1 MAPPRGADRQAH
13 TRGEEGCDAVADSS
27 CELPAAASRSLLPQD
42 GGSPRSPLVG
52 DLWTH
57 PSCSVSPAFLLGRL
71 DCSPAPL
78 ASPESGTN
86 PFWMGRGAE
95 RVIQA
100 CVGRDGLWAV
110 RGAVKA
116 REEGHWDSA
125 KQGSPDRA
133 GAVSCQP
140 TVKDGRPRGAAE
152 PRMEGAWA
160 SDGRSGRQLTRHPA
174 CSSGRLW
181 PEETSAAAVCHIL
194 GPFVIAVSCS
204 LTHSL
209 NHQGV
214 VQSTLLPALPPIHSV
229 ILDYSLLWALVSPS
243 ARKEGQLIGFQS
255 LFHNSTSLFLKGGW

>member
-1 MAPPRGADRQAH
+1 MLW
-13 TRGEEGCDAVADSS
+13 ADSS
-27 CELPAAASRSLLPQD
+27 CELPAATSRSLLPQD
-42 GGSPRSPLVG
+42 GGSPCPPLVG

-57 PSCSVSPAFLLGRL
+57 PSCSVSPASLLGRL

-100 CVGRDGLWAV
+100 CVGRDGLRAV

-133 GAVSCQP
+133 GAISCQP
-140 TVKDGRPRGAAE
+140 AVKDDRPRGAAE
-152 PRMEGAWA
+152 PQMEGAWA
-160 SDGRSGRQLTRHPA
+160 SDGWSGRQLTRHPA
-174 CSSGRLW
+174 CSSGRVRS
-181 PEETSAAAVCHIL
+181 EETSAAVVCHIL
-194 GPFVIAVSCS
+194 GPFVTAVSCS
-204 LTHSL
+204 LIHSL

-229 ILDYSLLWALVSPS
+229 ILDYSLLWVLVSPS
-243 ARKEGQLIGFQS
+243 ARKEGQLTGFQS

>member
-13 TRGEEGCDAVADSS
+13 TRGEEGCAAVADSS

-110 RGAVKA
+110 RGAVK
-116 REEGHWDSA
+116 GHWEKVIGIQQSRVPLT
-125 KQGSPDRA
+125 GPEPSP
-133 GAVSCQP
+133 VS
-140 TVKDGRPRGAAE
+140 RR
-152 PRMEGAWA
+152 
-160 SDGRSGRQLTRHPA
+160 
-174 CSSGRLW
+174 
-181 PEETSAAAVCHIL
+181 
-194 GPFVIAVSCS
+194 
-204 LTHSL
+204 
-209 NHQGV
+209 
-214 VQSTLLPALPPIHSV
+214 
-229 ILDYSLLWALVSPS
+229 
-243 ARKEGQLIGFQS
+243 
-255 LFHNSTSLFLKGGW
+255 